1 MSWKKKK
8 YLNQRGSL
16 QGQYLRA
23 SCLLTQVLGRYF
35 RASPFLEHFCHTS
48 GEVHLPAN
56 LPDGSSDTDS
66 SPWSLLCFY
75 LGHRSFFLLVA
86 VTLFEKFDNPQ
97 MCQLWTAK
105 VSLTQSPFFFLP
117 QTHLSALKLPFL
129 SLLSPTPLNPHLGG
143 PLLFSWL
150 S

>member
-1 MSWKKKK
+1 M
-8 YLNQRGSL
+8 NQRGSL
-16 QGQYLRA
+16 QGQCLHA
-23 SCLLTQVLGRYF
+23 SCLLTRVLERYF

-75 LGHRSFFLLVA
+75 LGHRSFFLLITV
-86 VTLFEKFDNPQ
+86 VHFEKFDNPQ

-105 VSLTQSPFFFLP
+105 VSLTQSPFFFFTPNTPISPEAAFPLP
-117 QTHLSALKLPFL
+117 ALPHPPEPPSGRPSALFL
-129 SLLSPTPLNPHLGG
+129 AILALVIH
-143 PLLFSWL
+143 
-150 S
+150 